1 MSNEAR
7 KRSVPNILHPA
18 VGHAALCP
26 TYALHPVW
34 FRLCRLKMITPQRLQ
49 HVSAG
54 GLALLMHGLLLL
66 ALMIGVSWKN
76 PPQLPIEAEMWADL
90 PALQPPIPTAEF
102 APIPEQL
109 PEPAPEALS
118 QPIAE
123 PKPPVVAPPKP
134 LPAQADPAQIA
145 LEKAEKKR
153 AEEKRRADEVQLE
166 LQKKQEL
173 QLAEEKR
180 VETLRRAELER
191 VETARIEKEHQEKL
205 LAEQERREQSRRV
218 IDQELARQMREEL
231 AAESSQLNA
240 MQSRTRVS
248 GQSRMVLD
256 FQERIRAKI
265 RNALV
270 LPKSL
275 KGDSEVIFQVGLL
288 PNGEVVRVTLVRTSG
303 QPLYDGAV
311 ERAIFKA
318 SPLPLPSDR
327 QAAQQFRE
335 GLTLKFRPS
344 DDADN
349 FN

>member
-1 MSNEAR
+1 MIA
-7 KRSVPNILHPA
+7 PN
-18 VGHAALCP
+18 
-26 TYALHPVW
+26 
-34 FRLCRLKMITPQRLQ
+34 RLQ

-90 PALQPPIPTAEF
+90 PALQPPIPAAEF
-102 APIPEQL
+102 APMPEQL
-109 PEPAPEALS
+109 PEPAPAPVALP
-118 QPIAE
+118 QPMAE
-123 PKPPVVAPPKP
+123 PKPQVAVQPKP
-134 LPAQADPAQIA
+134 LPKQVEPAQIA

-153 AEEKRRADEVQLE
+153 AVDQRRADQLQLE

-180 VETLRRAELER
+180 VEALRKAELER
-191 VETARIEKEHQEKL
+191 VEAARVEATRVEAKRVETTRLERERQEKL
-205 LAEQERREQSRRV
+205 LAEQEKREQSRRL

-240 MQSRTRVS
+240 MQSRSRVS
-248 GQSRMVLD
+248 GQARMVLD
-256 FQERIRAKI
+256 FQERIGGKI
-265 RNALV
+265 RDALV

-275 KGDSEVIFQVGLL
+275 KGDAEVIFQVSLL
-288 PNGEVVRVTLVRTSG
+288 PNGEVVRVTLIKTSG

-327 QAAQQFRE
+327 QAAQLFRD

-344 DDADN
+344 DDAAK

>member
-1 MSNEAR
+1 
-7 KRSVPNILHPA
+7 
-18 VGHAALCP
+18 
-26 TYALHPVW
+26 
-34 FRLCRLKMITPQRLQ
+34 MIAPQRLQ

-90 PALQPPIPTAEF
+90 PALQPPIPSAEF
-102 APIPEQL
+102 APMPEKL
-109 PEPAPEALS
+109 SDPAPATLP

-123 PKPPVVAPPKP
+123 PKPQVAAPPKP

-191 VETARIEKEHQEKL
+191 VEAARVEATRVEAARVEKERQEKL
-205 LAEQERREQSRRV
+205 VAEQVRREQSRRV
-218 IDQELARQMREEL
+218 IDQDLARQMREEL
-231 AAESSQLNA
+231 ASESSQLNA
-240 MQSRTRVS
+240 MQSRTRAS

-256 FQERIRAKI
+256 SQERIRGKI
-265 RNALV
+265 RDALV

-275 KGDSEVIFQVGLL
+275 KGDAEVIFQVSLL
-288 PNGEVVRVTLVRTSG
+288 PNGEVVRVTLIKTSG

-327 QAAQQFRE
+327 QAAKQFRE

-344 DDADN
+344 DDAAN
-349 FN
+349 FK

>member
-1 MSNEAR
+1 
-7 KRSVPNILHPA
+7 
-18 VGHAALCP
+18 
-26 TYALHPVW
+26 
-34 FRLCRLKMITPQRLQ
+34 MIAPPRLQ

-76 PPQLPIEAEMWADL
+76 PPQLPIEAEMWIDL
-90 PALQPPIPTAEF
+90 PDLQPSIPAAEF
-102 APIPEQL
+102 APMPEQL
-109 PEPAPEALS
+109 PAPEPAPEALP
-118 QPIAE
+118 QPKAE
-123 PKPPVVAPPKP
+123 PKPPLATPPKP
-134 LPAQADPAQIA
+134 LPAQPDQAQIA

-173 QLAEEKR
+173 KLAEEKR
-180 VETLRRAELER
+180 VEAMRKAELER
-191 VETARIEKEHQEKL
+191 VEAARLETMRVEATRIEKRRQEML
-205 LAEQERREQSRRV
+205 LAEQEKREQSRRL
-218 IDQELARQMREEL
+218 IDQELARQMRDEL

-240 MQSRTRVS
+240 MQSRSRVS
-248 GQSRMVLD
+248 GQARMVLD
-256 FQERIRAKI
+256 SQERIRAKI
-265 RNALV
+265 RDALI

-275 KGDSEVIFQVGLL
+275 KGDAEVIFQVSLL
-288 PNGEVVRVTLVRTSG
+288 PNGEVVRVTLIKTSG

-311 ERAIFKA
+311 ERAIFKS

-327 QAAQQFRE
+327 QAAQQFRD

-344 DDADN
+344 EDADK

>member
-1 MSNEAR
+1 
-7 KRSVPNILHPA
+7 
-18 VGHAALCP
+18 
-26 TYALHPVW
+26 
-34 FRLCRLKMITPQRLQ
+34 MIAPHRLQ

-90 PALQPPIPTAEF
+90 PVLQPPIPAAEF
-102 APIPEQL
+102 APMPDQL
-109 PEPAPEALS
+109 PKQAPAPEALP
-118 QPIAE
+118 QPTAE
-123 PKPPVVAPPKP
+123 PKPPVAAPPKP
-134 LPAQADPAQIA
+134 LPAQPDQAQIA

-173 QLAEEKR
+173 KLAEEKR
-180 VETLRRAELER
+180 VETLRKAELER
-191 VETARIEKEHQEKL
+191 AEAARVEATRLERERQEKL
-205 LAEQERREQSRRV
+205 LADQERREQSRRL
-218 IDQELARQMREEL
+218 IDQDLARQMREEL

-240 MQSRTRVS
+240 MQSRSRVS
-248 GQSRMVLD
+248 GQARMVLD

-265 RNALV
+265 RDALV

-275 KGDSEVIFQVGLL
+275 KGDAEVIFQVSLL
-288 PNGEVVRVTLVRTSG
+288 PNGEVVRVTLISTSG

-327 QAAQQFRE
+327 QAAQQFRD

-344 DDADN
+344 DDAEN